1 MLKTHRRFFVY
12 TYQKFEAIFVNS
24 RSIFPNHMDDHL
36 SLLQLWAVEK
46 ALILYINELNS
57 FATLISDDFDDSDH
71 EDMKILA
78 MDIDNALTLRSD
90 SLFLGLSDENE
101 HTTPDQVRT
110 FINAVHD
117 HIIINQDINFA
128 TDIVESDPRLAP
140 VLDFLLKHSPTP
152 KKPCHSAVIIDVLKD
167 SLYDIIAWA
176 ELWYIHQ
183 SKDIHDII
191 SSRSNS
197 AAMIIARDPD
207 IDDSHINA
215 KDGMDSTKAF
225 RSYFINDYDPI
236 KIAKIN
242 ARINE
247 LGKQK
252 KDNYVTN
259 IAALIAVLF
268 DNKVL
273 SKTFKATLAFIFKR
287 LGIKE
292 DSASYKP
299 AQFKRCSMK
308 GTVPATWSEA
318 ESFFNSL

>member
-1 MLKTHRRFFVY
+1 
-12 TYQKFEAIFVNS
+12 
-24 RSIFPNHMDDHL
+24 MDDQFT
-36 SLLQLWAVEK
+36 LLQIWQVEK
-46 ALILYINELNS
+46 NFMLYFNEINSYYDLIK
-57 FATLISDDFDDSDH
+57 SDL
-71 EDMKILA
+71 EDYDQEDLEILA
-78 MDIDNALTLRSD
+78 IDIDNMLTRLTD
-90 SLFLGLSDENE
+90 NFCFGLKDSDEHLDGLQIHTYTQQLHDYIIQNE
-101 HTTPDQVRT
+101 
-110 FINAVHD
+110 
-117 HIIINQDINFA
+117 DIELA
-128 TDIVESDPRLAP
+128 TDIVEADPHFSAIEE
-140 VLDFLLKHSPTP
+140 FLEKNTRDSKNPFDSILHME
-152 KKPCHSAVIIDVLKD
+152 IIKD
-167 SLYDIIAWA
+167 LIYDIYAWA

-207 IDDSHINA
+207 IDNSHINA

-268 DNKVL
+268 DKKVL
-273 SKTFKATLAFIFKR
+273 CKTFKATLAFIFKR